1 MFFGLFACCV
11 SCWRGDQQGGQYDH
25 AKHKR
30 ALALRYRHF
39 SLPQSSSVSRLT
51 AGCIRLSPIGQAL
64 ATEAIAECIRSG
76 SLSEAESNIK
86 LLGLVSTPPAAD
98 RDASVTVERINL

>member
-1 MFFGLFACCV
+1 V

-39 SLPQSSSVSRLT
+39 SLPQSSSASRLT
-51 AGCIRLSPIGQAL
+51 AGASDYPPIGQAL

-76 SLSEAESNIK
+76 SLSEAESNTD
-86 LLGLVSTPPAAD
+86 LLDLVSIPAAAD
-98 RDASVTVERINL
+98 WDASFSVKSINL